1 MRLLKLFFLSIVIF
15 GLLILALSLLFPS
28 SVRISRAINIGAPKE
43 NVQQQLS
50 NLGEW
55 KNWNEMLTQADLT
68 NTTAADSFFSSDQ
81 MKIRLVFASPDT
93 ILTSWTR
100 NKVETINSG
109 FALMTAADS
118 TIVQWYYD
126 FKLKWY
132 PWEKFGSIIF
142 DKQLGPS
149 MESSLTNFK
158 KFMENKR

>member
-1 MRLLKLFFLSIVIF
+1 MRLLKLFFLSILIF

-28 SVRISRAINIGAPKE
+28 SVRISRAINIGASKE
-43 NVQQQLS
+43 HVQHQLS
-50 NLGEW
+50 DLEQW
-55 KNWNEMLTQADLT
+55 KSWNVMLTQEDLT
-68 NTTAADSFFSSDQ
+68 NVSAADSFFSSDQ
-81 MKIRLVFASPDT
+81 MKVTLVSATPDSV
-93 ILTSWTR
+93 LTSWTR
-100 NKVETINSG
+100 NKNQTIKSG
-109 FALMTAADS
+109 FTLMTAADS
-118 TIVQWYYD
+118 TIVQWYFD